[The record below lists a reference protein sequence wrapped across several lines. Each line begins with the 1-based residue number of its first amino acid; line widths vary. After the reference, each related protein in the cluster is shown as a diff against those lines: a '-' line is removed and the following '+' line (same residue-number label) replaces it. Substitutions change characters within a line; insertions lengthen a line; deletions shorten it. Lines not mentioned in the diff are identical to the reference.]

1 MRLHGRVAESG
12 LKHSPAKGEAERSA
26 GSNPVPSA
34 WFNHGGVNDSQGI
47 PAEQSF
53 KEFAE
58 ARGWGVSPATKYQN
72 IREHW
77 DYALTKGTE
86 SIRVDVKGRK
96 RPGRRRD
103 QAFSD
108 DLVWVEFKNSWGNP
122 GWLYGSAAIV
132 SFEFSGYFILCHR
145 EALARFSERVVDLD
159 NPPVKDPTHA
169 LYKGYT
175 RMDRSDLLALIRTTD
190 LLQPEILYEVWFK

>member
-1 MRLHGRVAESG
+1 MTLHGRVAESG
-12 LKHSPAKGEAERSA
+12 LKHSPAKGADEGPA

-34 WFNHGGVNDSQGI
+34 WYNYGGVNDAQGA

-53 KEFAE
+53 QVCAE
-58 ARGWGVSPATKYQN
+58 ARGWSVSTATRYQN

-77 DYALTKGTE
+77 DYALTKGSE

-96 RPGRRRD
+96 KLGRGNK
-103 QAFSD
+103 AFSD

-122 GWLYGSAAIV
+122 GWLYGSANII
-132 SFEFSGYFILCHR
+132 SFEFAGYFILCQR
-145 EALARFSERVVDLD
+145 EALARFSERVVDLAA
-159 NPPVKDPTHA
+159 PSVTDPTHA
-169 LYKGYT
+169 LYRGYT